1 MKTEVSIS
9 ERLKD
14 LRVEKKL
21 NLEELAELTGISK
34 SALGSYELDTP
45 REMNHKNLIALAD
58 FYKVSVD
65 YLLGR
70 TENKNLPNAPLSEL
84 RLSDATVELLKSGS
98 INNRL
103 LCELVTHEKFAE
115 LLTDDE
121 EAELQSRINELV
133 AKDGQ
138 DIGIV
143 TVEDE
148 SVMSTQEFAD
158 EFYENSGMGIGENR
172 TGVLF
177 CIDMYNR
184 ETYLTT
190 TGDMIDIIDD
200 QRREEI
206 FDAQMEYLANG
217 DYMGAFSEALDYT
230 DKFIEMGVADDH
242 TGINAATGEVMDPS
256 EYGSPYTPERQKTPA
271 ERTASAA
278 MLGGIGGLIGLLAG
292 LIAKS
297 SIQKSYARK
306 YVPSEYNW
314 RAKSKLNLRVNDS
327 KLVNKFVTT
336 RVIPRN
342 NDSGPRSGGGG
353 HSTSTVHMSSGGM
366 YHGGGGRKF

>member
-115 LLTDDE
+115 LLTDVEIYVDGLAASRFHDLKQSLAADRARLLE
-121 EAELQSRINELV
+121 EHPEA
-133 AKDGQ
+133 
-138 DIGIV
+138 V
-143 TVEDE
+143 TDRA
-148 SVMSTQEFAD
+148 F
-158 EFYENSGMGIGENR
+158 R
-172 TGVLF
+172 
-177 CIDMYNR
+177 
-184 ETYLTT
+184 
-190 TGDMIDIIDD
+190 
-200 QRREEI
+200 I
-206 FDAQMEYLANG
+206 FDAGMIEE
-217 DYMGAFSEALDYT
+217 DVFSAISRTRHGTLSS
-230 DKFIEMGVADDH
+230 
-242 TGINAATGEVMDPS
+242 ATYEKP
-256 EYGSPYTPERQKTPA
+256 TKR
-271 ERTASAA
+271 
-278 MLGGIGGLIGLLAG
+278 I
-292 LIAKS
+292 
-297 SIQKSYARK
+297 
-306 YVPSEYNW
+306 
-314 RAKSKLNLRVNDS
+314 LRVRRS
-327 KLVNKFVTT
+327 QRLPMKYSWKSGVSCSHPSTIRLT
-336 RVIPRN
+336 RFWK
-342 NDSGPRSGGGG
+342 RSAKA
-353 HSTSTVHMSSGGM
+353 S
-366 YHGGGGRKF
+366 R